1 MQCILERFVILQ
13 VKTMTKKEEKKGI
26 LVIGHKNPD
35 TDAICSAICYAK
47 LKNSISTEHYIPARA
62 GKISGETQYVLDYFG
77 VDKPELIEDVRPR
90 LEDISIRHTTG
101 VKNNITMKKAWEMMS
116 TESIA
121 TIPVVDDNKFLTGVI
136 ANSDIAMGYMDV
148 NDPYALSKARPQY
161 RGILETLNGT
171 LLNGNEHAYYTKGR
185 VVVAAGSKV
194 NMSEY
199 ILEDDMVIL
208 SDRDVTQR
216 IAISKKCACLI
227 VTDGIEVSEE
237 VLDQAKEKE
246 CVVIST
252 PFDTYAA
259 ARLIYQSIPIKA
271 IMHFD
276 QLVTFDL
283 DDFLEDVMD
292 TMSRVRHRDFPVLDE
307 NRHYVGMFSRRNLMS
322 QGRKR
327 VILVDHNE
335 KLQAVEGIGTAE
347 VVEIIDH
354 HRLGSLETMSPVYF
368 RNVPLGS
375 TCSIVYQM
383 YREYGVEIDRVTAG
397 LLCAAIVSDTLM
409 FKSPTCTST
418 DEAIARELAVTA
430 GIDLENFA
438 VEMFRA
444 GANFD
449 AKTDAQICYQ
459 DFKTFDFD
467 KIRFGVGQVLCMTG
481 VEVETLKNRLEKF
494 LPNALPDKGVNMAF
508 FMITC
513 IWEQKTTVICAGSG
527 AAEVLKKAFPD
538 TVEGNVELKNV
549 VSRKKQFLP
558 DIMEALV

>member
-1 MQCILERFVILQ
+1 MEYEKQPIQGDDMAKRD
-13 VKTMTKKEEKKGI
+13 EKKSI
-26 LVIGHKNPD
+26 WVIGHKNPD
-35 TDAICSAICYAK
+35 TDAICAAICYAG
-47 LKNSISTEHYIPARA
+47 LKNRISNERHVPARA
-62 GKISGETQYVLDYFG
+62 GKVSGETQYVLDYFG
-77 VDKPELIEDVRPR
+77 VQTPELIEDVRPR

-121 TIPVVDDNKFLTGVI
+121 TIPVVDDNNFLTGVI
-136 ANSDIAMGYMDV
+136 ANSDIAMGYMEV

-199 ILEDDMVIL
+199 IQEDDMVIL

-216 IAISKKCACLI
+216 IAIEKKCACLI
-227 VTDGIEVSEE
+227 VTDGIQVSEE
-237 VLDQAKEKE
+237 VLEEAKEKE

-276 QLVTFDL
+276 HLVTFDL

-292 TMSRVRHRDFPVLDE
+292 TMSTVRHRDFPVVDE

-322 QGRKR
+322 RGRKR

-335 KLQAVEGIGTAE
+335 KQQAVDGIATAE
-347 VVEIIDH
+347 VLEIIDH
-354 HRLGSLETMSPVYF
+354 HRLGSLETMSPVFF
-368 RNVPLGS
+368 RNVPMGS
-375 TCSIVYQM
+375 TCSIIYKM
-383 YREYGVEIDRVTAG
+383 YRECGVEIDKVTAG

-409 FKSPTCTST
+409 FKSPTCTPE
-418 DEAIARELAVTA
+418 DETIARELSGIA
-430 GIDLENFA
+430 GIELENFA

-444 GANFD
+444 GANFE

-467 KIRFGVGQVLCMTG
+467 RTRFGVGQVLCMTR
-481 VEVETLKNRLEKF
+481 VEVETLKDRLEKF
-494 LPNALPDKGVNMAF
+494 LPNALPEKGVNMAF

-513 IWEQKTTVICAGSG
+513 IWEQETTVICAGPG
-527 AAEVLKKAFPD
+527 AGELLRKAFPD
-538 TVEGNVELKNV
+538 TIDGTVVLKNV

-558 DIMEALV
+558 DIMVALA

>member
-1 MQCILERFVILQ
+1 MLRDFVDAQ
-13 VKTMTKKEEKKGI
+13 VTEMTKKEEKKSI

-35 TDAICSAICYAK
+35 TDAICAAICYAG
-47 LKNSISTEHYIPARA
+47 LKNKITNEKHIPARA
-62 GKISGETQYVLDYFG
+62 GKVSSETQYVLDYFG
-77 VDKPELIEDVRPR
+77 VEQPELIEDVRPR
-90 LEDISIRHTTG
+90 LEDISIRYTTG
-101 VKNNITMKKAWEMMS
+101 VRNNITMKKAWEMMS

-136 ANSDIAMGYMDV
+136 ANSDIAMGYMEV

-185 VVVAAGSKV
+185 VVVAAGSKS
-194 NMSEY
+194 NMAEV
-199 ILEDDMVIL
+199 IREDDMVIL
-208 SDRDVTQR
+208 SDRDETQR
-216 IAISKKCACLI
+216 IAIAQRCACLI
-227 VTDGIEVSEE
+227 VTDGIQVSEE
-237 VLDQAKEKE
+237 VLAEAKEKE

-271 IMHFD
+271 VMHFD

-292 TMSRVRHRDFPVLDE
+292 VMSRVRHRDFPVLDE

-322 QGRKR
+322 QGKKR

-347 VVEIIDH
+347 VLEIIDH
-354 HRLGSLETMSPVYF
+354 HRLGSLETMSPVFF

-375 TCSIVYQM
+375 TCSIIYQM
-383 YREYGVEIDRVTAG
+383 YKEYGVEIDRVTAG

-409 FKSPTCTST
+409 FKSPTCTAV
-418 DEAIARELAVTA
+418 DEKIARELAMTA
-430 GIDLENFA
+430 GIDLESFA
-438 VEMFRA
+438 VDMFRA

-449 AKTDAQICYQ
+449 AKTDQQICYQ

-467 KIRFGVGQVLCMTG
+467 KIRFGVGQVLCMTR
-481 VEVETLKNRLEKF
+481 VEVENLKNRLEAF
-494 LPNALPDKGVNMAF
+494 LPNALPEKGVNMAF

-513 IWEQKTTVICAGSG
+513 IWDQETTVISAGQG
-527 AAEVLKKAFPD
+527 ASEVLKKAFPGTEEG
-538 TVEGNVELKNV
+538 TVLLKNV
-549 VSRKKQFLP
+549 VSRKKQFIP
-558 DIMEALV
+558 DIMSALV